1 MLLFLCCGAQSAA
14 ASDEVHLP
22 LRWQGMQTTG
32 KAAMLTIRVEFQ
44 DVKFEDGIYSEQQL
58 LAMIDGTGA
67 ETEFPDIAKGVYGSL
82 QEYYKRSSYGKLEI
96 STSSENVENE
106 IYSYTLSQ
114 NRAYYAGENG
124 GNLLLKEVL
133 TGLDSTI
140 DYKQYDLDKD
150 GYIDGIC
157 INFAGMNEGRDSNWW
172 SHVSW
177 YRGLSKGQ
185 SDSESQE
192 NDSWDGV
199 KAANYM
205 LFHTQIDADSG
216 EVNVSDSEGHR
227 TLIHETGHMLGLD
240 DYYNFDDASKGIQ
253 TEDMMCYN
261 EGEHNGFSKWLL
273 GWIEEEQI
281 LWITK
286 EDVDEN
292 GMDVSL
298 APISTENPS
307 ASDKLIAVIAPEKEE
322 ENAIN
327 AEYFVVEYDQSG
339 VGNYSG
345 ETGFRVFHVDAHLDE
360 NAYGFANHNGN
371 GSGNRLIYAVALTD
385 DEIMRDEYFTDGEC
399 LTPDT
404 TESTAFYGG
413 GSKGFTGITLTDF
426 HIATEN
432 KTASFHVAFA
442 EKEEIDGTL
451 EFQADREK
459 IGNMG
464 RVNLT
469 CNKSLIQNYD
479 QTESAYFM
487 DESGKK
493 YPVSINL
500 SYVDDHQVEVMYTD
514 YQENPLKP
522 DTTYKLVIPKGQFQL
537 DEEVYSEECQILLK
551 TDKYPE
557 IVKNYIYAYEEND
570 VAYSNLFSIN
580 ENKGA
585 KIRIKQNT
593 EGWEA
598 ILYTISEKEST
609 SAKQMLAYPAD
620 VLDPNDLYVSE
631 IEGWQQQDGSIVVA
645 MKVYAEGKQVVYIYR
660 INQNLRT
667 SSIEPYVI
675 EDSVTFLSNTH
686 GVKAISNLPNAEDK
700 LSVYEID
707 FQKSPGNVTAQKKL
721 FFPAEEIQIYNLGQ
735 GNYAIVNPSVKVN
748 VYDSED
754 QLLYSLSNFDEGLST
769 VYAVTNTEDGIAVL
783 HFLWDEGLEEAGA
796 AISVFDKNG
805 TFVEMKKLAIDTSA
819 AEKWNFESTSFGY
832 YITLL
837 QQDMSAVHYFTNAG
851 FEILSYQETSSAD
864 GAIMGNQFVYSGN
877 TLNGTVISVTEPV
890 ILTGESEDEP
900 NPGDGNG
907 TGDESDTGDGSGA
920 GNEPNTGNGSGSEDG
935 VNDGNGSETENEP
948 NAGNGSGLENPSG
961 NGIGKQDVKK
971 ETEQKKPETGDEN
984 GMLLWLSIA
993 VASVALMNLFR
1004 KKKYAK

>member
-1 MLLFLCCGAQSAA
+1 MLLLICCGVQSVA

-22 LRWQGMQTTG
+22 IRWQGMQTTG

-44 DVKFEDGIYSEQQL
+44 DVKFKDGIYSEQQL

-67 ETEFPDIAKGVYGSL
+67 ETEFPKIYSSVYRSL

-96 STSSENVENE
+96 STSGASTKNT
-106 IYSYTLSQ
+106 IYSYTLSK
-114 NRAYYAGENG
+114 NRAYYAGDNG
-124 GNLLLKEVL
+124 GDLLLKEVL
-133 TGLDSTI
+133 SGLNSTI
-140 DYKQYDLDKD
+140 DYEEYDLDKD

-185 SDSESQE
+185 SDVEGQE

-205 LFHTQIDADSG
+205 LFHTQIDAESG
-216 EVNVSDSEGHR
+216 EVNVSDTDGHR

-273 GWIEEEQI
+273 GWIDEEQI

-292 GMDVSL
+292 GIDVSL
-298 APISTENPS
+298 TPISTENPS
-307 ASDKLIAVIAPEKEE
+307 ASDKLIAVIAPTKEE
-322 ENAIN
+322 GNAIH
-327 AEYFVVEYDQSG
+327 AEYFVVEYDQYG
-339 VGNYSG
+339 VGNYNG

-360 NAYGFANHNGN
+360 NAYGFENHNGN
-371 GSGNRLIYAVALTD
+371 GSGNRLIYAVALID
-385 DEIMRDEYFTDGEC
+385 DDIMRDEYFTDGEC

-426 HIATEN
+426 KIATEN
-432 KTASFHVAFA
+432 KAASFRVAFA
-442 EKEEIDGTL
+442 EKEAIDGIL

-464 RVNLT
+464 RINLT
-469 CNKSLIQNYD
+469 CNKALILNYE

-500 SYVDDHQVEVMYTD
+500 SYIDDHQIEVMYTD

-522 DTTYKLVIPKGQFQL
+522 DTTYKLVIPEGQFQL
-537 DEEVYSEECQILLK
+537 DEEVYSEECQISLK

-557 IVKNYIYAYEEND
+557 IIKNYTYAYEDDD
-570 VAYSNLFSIN
+570 VAYSNLFSTN
-580 ENKGA
+580 ENKAA
-585 KIRIKQNT
+585 KIRIKQSKK
-593 EGWEA
+593 GWEA
-598 ILYTISEKEST
+598 IVYTVSEKESV
-609 SAKQMLAYPAD
+609 SVKQVLAYPAD
-620 VLDPNDLYVSE
+620 VLDPNDIYVSE
-631 IEGWQQQDGSIVVA
+631 IEGWQQQDGSIVAA
-645 MKVYAEGKQVVYIYR
+645 MKAYLEGKQVVYIYR
-660 INQNLRT
+660 INGKDKETPTN
-667 SSIEPYVI
+667 PYVI
-675 EDSVTFLSNTH
+675 EDSVTFLPNAH

-707 FQKSPGNVTAQKKL
+707 FQDLPDDVTAQKKL
-721 FFPAEEIQIYNLGQ
+721 FFTAEEIQIYNLDQ

-748 VYDSED
+748 IYDSED

-769 VYAVTNTEDGIAVL
+769 VYAVTNTKNGMAIL
-783 HFLWDEGLEEAGA
+783 HFLWDENVQEACVGV
-796 AISVFDKNG
+796 AIFDDNG
-805 TFVEMKKLAIDTSA
+805 TLLESKKLAIDTSA
-819 AEKWNFESTSFGY
+819 AQKWKFEPASFGY
-832 YITLL
+832 YITLV
-837 QQDMSAVHYFTNAG
+837 QQDASAVHYFLNEE
-851 FEILSYQETSSAD
+851 FEILSSVETSSYD
-864 GAIMGNQFVYSGN
+864 GAMMGNCFIYSGN
-877 TLNGTVISVTEPV
+877 NINGMILSVTEPV
-890 ILTGESEDEP
+890 ILTEEP
-900 NPGDGNG
+900 SDGSNDGNG
-907 TGDESDTGDGSGA
+907 SGPEDGANDGNGSGTEGGA
-920 GNEPNTGNGSGSEDG
+920 NTGNGSGTEG
-935 VNDGNGSETENEP
+935 GANDGNGSGT
-948 NAGNGSGLENPSG
+948 GDPSG

-971 ETEQKKPETGDEN
+971 ETEQKKLETGDEN
-984 GMLLWLSIA
+984 EILLWLGIA

-1004 KKKYAK
+1004 KKYVK